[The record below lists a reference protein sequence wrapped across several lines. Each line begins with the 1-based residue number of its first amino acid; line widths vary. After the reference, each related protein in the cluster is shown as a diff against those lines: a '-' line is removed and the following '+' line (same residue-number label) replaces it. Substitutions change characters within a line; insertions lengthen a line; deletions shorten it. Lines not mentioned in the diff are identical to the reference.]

1 MKTMLVNN
9 NLKKNFKYK
18 TDGLQLLSKVEN
30 DSIATAFFDP
40 QYRGILD
47 KLKYG
52 NEGESRGKARCD
64 LIQMS
69 EEIIVQFVNE
79 LSRVIKNSGH
89 LFLWIDKF
97 HLCSNFLTWFLNT
110 KFNLV
115 DLIVWD
121 KDKIGMGYRSRR
133 KSEYLAVFQKSPVR
147 AKDCWTLHN
156 IPDVWTEKISK
167 EYKNHPHS
175 KPIELQ
181 KQLILATTKPGDI
194 ILDPAAGGFSVL
206 TACQQ
211 LEDRYFIGGDILY
224 GEN

>member
-1 MKTMLVNN
+1 MIRDNDIINVFDVERVLGDLPIDIIKENIKTQIEDPLTFASNQVDQVYETLEEAMNEFGHIDDYRNEIIELQDDFSLFLVN
-9 NLKKNFKYK
+9 
-18 TDGLQLLSKVEN
+18 E
-30 DSIATAFFDP
+30 
-40 QYRGILD
+40 
-47 KLKYG
+47 
-52 NEGESRGKARCD
+52 
-64 LIQMS
+64 
-69 EEIIVQFVNE
+69 
-79 LSRVIKNSGH
+79 
-89 LFLWIDKF
+89 
-97 HLCSNFLTWFLNT
+97 LNT

-211 LEDRYFIGGDILY
+211 L
-224 GEN
+224 